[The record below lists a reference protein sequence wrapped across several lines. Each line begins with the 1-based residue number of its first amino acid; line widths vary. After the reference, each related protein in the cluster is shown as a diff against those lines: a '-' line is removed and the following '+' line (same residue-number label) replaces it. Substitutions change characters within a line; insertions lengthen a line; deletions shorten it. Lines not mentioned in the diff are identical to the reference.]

1 MPEQKPYTPT
11 QIAIARP
18 LIRAMSA
25 LNVWIYRA
33 SGGRVG
39 GTWLQG
45 APICLVTTTGRKSGA
60 RRTTPLLYLRDGE
73 NVVVVASQGGMPNH
87 PAWYHNVRAHPEVE
101 VEVGSERS
109 KRLARIASPEE
120 RAALWPRLTAMYPDY
135 DDYQARTDREIPV
148 VILEPR

>member
-1 MPEQKPYTPT
+1 MPEQKPYTSA
-11 QIAIARP
+11 QVAIARP

-25 LNVWIYRA
+25 FNVWIYRA
-33 SGGRVG
+33 SGGRAG
-39 GTWLQG
+39 GTWLRG

-87 PAWYHNVRAHPEVE
+87 PAWYHNIRAHPEVE
-101 VEVGSERS
+101 VEIGGERS
-109 KRLARIASPEE
+109 KRLARTARSEE